1 MKSSLTKPRP
11 LPPDGGTWACAAFV
25 LLFALLAAGS
35 GCGVWQD
42 ESGAPE
48 GVVVVNAPAA
58 GEVRRV
64 YVREGTTV
72 GAGDPVV
79 EIVVRTEAPAA
90 APSPGE
96 DPQAR
101 AGRGVQAAQGEIE
114 AARAEVV
121 RYEVEVARLTPLVAA
136 GQASQGELDGARAL
150 YERAQQRLRQAQES
164 AQAAQTGLTV
174 ARQQARDAKP
184 AAALTPSEQV
194 VLARASSAGTVS
206 VLSARTGDR
215 VTAGQPLA
223 TLRAV
228 SNR

>member
-1 MKSSLTKPRP
+1 MKTSLTNPRL
-11 LPPDGGTWACAAFV
+11 LPPFGGAGPRASFV
-25 LLFALLAAGS
+25 LLLTLLAATA
-35 GCGVWQD
+35 GCEVWQD
-42 ESGAPE
+42 EGGGPR

-64 YVREGTTV
+64 LVREGMSV

-79 EIVVRTEAPAA
+79 EIVVRTETPAA

-101 AGRGVQAAQGEIE
+101 AGRTVQAAQSEIE

-136 GQASQGELDGARAL
+136 GQASRGELDGAHAL

-164 AQAAQTGLTV
+164 ARSAQSGLTV
-174 ARQQARDAKP
+174 ARQQARDPKP
-184 AAALTPSEQV
+184 AAAPAVSEQV

-206 VLSARTGDR
+206 VLSAREGDR
-215 VTAGQPLA
+215 VIAGQPLA
-223 TLRAV
+223 TLRTGE
-228 SNR
+228 R